1 MSDCV
6 STSQEM
12 SSVNS
17 NRNQDNSVI
26 ENTVDVVSPFHNE
39 IECFDNAEAFPDME
53 LVVKGIAKPL
63 LLHRKILASA
73 SGWFRKNLNGRKDM
87 RLEWPFDT
95 SKEVDREALLKGLRF
110 CYGQTLTVGSS
121 NGECVALIAAFSRL
135 ELAHMDEAVS
145 VLTNFGIEECKG
157 KIETGVELLKACV
170 GYGECCD
177 AKWLSLDMLLAAIV
191 LTKDN
196 MVEHYKE
203 VVDDCLMMLP
213 AEYLSMADFG
223 APHTRWSEFSVRAKY
238 VRIHSKQMTQDEK
251 QQVMMKCDWATLKSQ
266 ELRELRLA
274 DVVDKDEV
282 MDAQEKSLEYQEIE
296 NERMIEMMKRME
308 KKMDEKLSEC
318 EKIVEEE
325 NGKTKKAEEEREV
338 FRHRVDDLVKENET
352 LMKQLDD
359 EKEVRKKERE
369 GLEARLEQMKK
380 EMEEEK
386 DKAKKTEDERDQLR
400 QRLEQVMKEN
410 EDMKREAAVFK
421 ARSERYEKQICEM
434 QEEIDELAKELDEH
448 KERLAKAEAERE
460 KHWSRVDGLESFVK
474 DNRLF

>member
-1 MSDCV
+1 MSCE
-6 STSQEM
+6 T
-12 SSVNS
+12 NS
-17 NRNQDNSVI
+17 NKEQSEEGKTTNL
-26 ENTVDVVSPFHNE
+26 ESPFHNE
-39 IECFDNAEAFPDME
+39 VECFDNAEAFPDME

-87 RLEWPFDT
+87 RLEWPFDR

-238 VRIHSKQMTQDEK
+238 VRIHSKQMTKDEK
-251 QQVMMKCDWATLKSQ
+251 QQVMMRCDWATLKSQ

-296 NERMIEMMKRME
+296 KERMIEMMNRME
-308 KKMDEKLSEC
+308 KNMDEKLSQC
-318 EKIVEEE
+318 EWIVEEE
-325 NGKTKKAEEEREV
+325 NE
-338 FRHRVDDLVKENET
+338 
-352 LMKQLDD
+352 
-359 EKEVRKKERE
+359 
-369 GLEARLEQMKK
+369 
-380 EMEEEK
+380 
-386 DKAKKTEDERDQLR
+386 
-400 QRLEQVMKEN
+400 
-410 EDMKREAAVFK
+410 
-421 ARSERYEKQICEM
+421 
-434 QEEIDELAKELDEH
+434 
-448 KERLAKAEAERE
+448 
-460 KHWSRVDGLESFVK
+460 
-474 DNRLF
+474 

>member
-1 MSDCV
+1 MMDER
-6 STSQEM
+6 EM

-17 NRNQDNSVI
+17 NRNQDNSGI

-39 IECFDNAEAFPDME
+39 IECFDNAEGFPDME
-53 LVVKGIAKPL
+53 LVVKGIPKPL

-73 SGWFRKNLNGRKDM
+73 SGWFRKNLNGRKDI

-145 VLTNFGIEECKG
+145 VLTSFGIEECKG

-177 AKWLSLDMLLAAIV
+177 AKGLSLDKKLAAIV

-203 VVDDCLMMLP
+203 VVDECLMMLP

-223 APHTRWSEFSVRAKY
+223 APHTRWSEFSLRAKY
-238 VRIHSKQMTQDEK
+238 VRIHSKQMTKDEK

-274 DVVDKDEV
+274 DVVDKEEV

-296 NERMIEMMKRME
+296 NGRMFEMMKRME

-318 EKIVEEE
+318 ERIVEEE
-325 NGKTKKAEEEREV
+325 NEKTKKAEEERELL
-338 FRHRVDDLVKENET
+338 RHRADDLVKENEA
-352 LMKQLDD
+352 LKKQLSEMRRSLQASMEEGKLLRKELDENENRLAKGKK
-359 EKEVRKKERE
+359 EKED
-369 GLEARLEQMKK
+369 LEARLEQMKK
-380 EMEEEK
+380 EMEGEK
-386 DKAKKTEDERDQLR
+386 DKTKKSESAMDQLR
-400 QRLEQVMKEN
+400 LRLEKVTGEN
-410 EDMKREAAVFK
+410 VSMT
-421 ARSERYEKQICEM
+421 
-434 QEEIDELAKELDEH
+434 DELCELKEMCAFLKDELT
-448 KERLAKAEAERE
+448 ETVGR
-460 KHWSRVDGLESFVK
+460 
-474 DNRLF
+474 NRLFLMMIRYDG